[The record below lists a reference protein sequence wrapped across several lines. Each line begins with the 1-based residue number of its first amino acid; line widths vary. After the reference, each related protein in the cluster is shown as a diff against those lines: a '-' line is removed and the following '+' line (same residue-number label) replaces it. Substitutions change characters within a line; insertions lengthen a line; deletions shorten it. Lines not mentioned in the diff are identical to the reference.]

1 MITPRNRHLNRLL
14 IIVALLLP
22 LIRTPLRATE
32 YLPVVSSI
40 DVAGNETIEESTIR
54 YSIRSQVGEPVDQSQ
69 IRRDIKALYRT
80 GFFDD
85 IRVTGEISR
94 DRIRLIYTVK
104 ERLIINEV
112 LITGAKKIQVNTLN
126 DEITVEKGKRYDP
139 SRIQESC
146 NKIIAKYLEKG
157 YNYAFVTPRLT
168 PAGSGSASL
177 ILAVDEG
184 TKVRIEQINFTG
196 NSKIDDGNRLFG
208 LKAQLKENREHWW
221 MSWLTSG
228 GKFKED
234 LLRDDLKKVEE
245 YYKNHGFL
253 RISVGEPK
261 IVVNKPD
268 ISLSDSGKK
277 PRITVSITIPIVE
290 GDVYTLGEITAKAAD
305 ESIFKP
311 EVILSVVKATRL
323 EKYQKF
329 LGGSAFFKAGPR
341 VESGQTYSYAIEQEA
356 ITQLSELYGAR
367 GYIYTMIDPVKTIHE
382 DTHTVD
388 LCFTVS
394 EGTQAFLHRLEFRGN
409 LRTRDRVLRR
419 NVLLAEGEILN
430 TALLKQA
437 ISRIQYL
444 GYIEDVKPEVQPQV
458 DASKVDVTISLNDTK
473 QTEIQLAG
481 GYSGYEGLYGTL
493 GLSEHNLFGRG
504 QDFSFSFTS
513 GKRRQTFQ
521 LSFSDDWIFDRPYYG
536 AASIWNTIR
545 DFEYS
550 KRKTIGSSITTGK
563 SLGHSISTRLGYK
576 WEINRV
582 FDIDDDADEEIQD
595 LAGNQ
600 ITSSITST
608 WIRDTLNTRRD
619 PSRGT
624 YTQLYFE
631 YAGGILQG
639 DNKFYKTGLEWSYY
653 YELPRNI
660 VWSLRGEIHYA
671 DSFGGA
677 ELPFYERF
685 FLGGPQSMRGFR
697 ERSVGPWDINGS
709 NLGGNKSLLFS
720 SELQIPIAG
729 PFKTVLFAD
738 AGDAYASMDSYELRS
753 LRPSVGVELRFF
765 VPGFWIPLRFIW
777 GYNLDPYKD
786 EDRNDFQFTMGTV
799 L

>member
-1 MITPRNRHLNRLL
+1 MLL
-14 IIVALLLP
+14 VISNGNVVFAEDLP
-22 LIRTPLRATE
+22 FISA
-32 YLPVVSSI
+32 I
-40 DVAGNETIEESTIR
+40 DIKGNEVIEEATIR
-54 YSIRSQVGEPVDQSQ
+54 YKIRSAVGDVIDQNQ
-69 IRRDIKALYRT
+69 IGRDIKALYKT

-85 IRVTGEISR
+85 IQVTGELSR
-94 DRIRLIYTVK
+94 SSIQLTFTVK
-104 ERLIINEV
+104 ERLIINEIQ
-112 LITGAKKIQVNTLN
+112 ITGAKKIQVNTLN
-126 DEITVEKGKRYDP
+126 DEVTVEKGKRYDP
-139 SRIQESC
+139 AKIQETS

-157 YNYAFVTPRLT
+157 YNYAFVTPRISSS
-168 PAGSGSASL
+168 GSGSASL
-177 ILAVDEG
+177 IFAVDEG
-184 TKVRIEQINFTG
+184 TKVRIEEIEFVG
-196 NSKIDDGNRLFG
+196 NKAIKSGNRLFG
-208 LKAQLKENREHWW
+208 LKSHLKENREHWW

-234 LLRDDLKKVEE
+234 LLRDDLKAVEE
-245 YYKNHGFL
+245 YYKNQGFL
-253 RISVGEPK
+253 RVSVGEPK
-261 IVVNKPD
+261 IVIKKPD
-268 ISLSDSGKK
+268 ISLQESGKK
-277 PRITVSITIPIVE
+277 PKISVRITIPIDE
-290 GDVYTLGEITAKAAD
+290 GDVYSLGQIDAKVAD
-305 ESIFKP
+305 ETIIPKAVVLN
-311 EVILSVVKATRL
+311 VIRATRL
-323 EKYQKF
+323 EKFQKYF
-329 LGGSAFFKAGPR
+329 GGSAFFKAGPR
-341 VESGQTYSYAIEQEA
+341 MESGRPYSLEIEQEV
-356 ITQLSELYGAR
+356 ITQLSEMYGSR
-367 GYIYTMIDPVKTIHE
+367 GYIYVMVDPVKTIDE
-382 DTHTVD
+382 EKDIVD
-388 LCFTVS
+388 IQFTIS
-394 EGTQAFLHRLEFRGN
+394 EGTQAFLHRLEFQGN

-419 NVLLAEGEILN
+419 NVALAEGDVFN
-430 TALLKQA
+430 TAILKQA

-444 GYIEDVKPEVQPQV
+444 GYIEDVKPDVHPLI

-521 LSFSDDWIFDRPYYG
+521 VSFSDDWIFDRPYYG
-536 AASIWNTIR
+536 GISAWNTIR
-545 DFEYS
+545 DFDYS
-550 KRKTIGSSITTGK
+550 KRKTIGSSLTVGK
-563 SLGHSISTRLGYK
+563 SLGYSISTRLGYK
-576 WEINRV
+576 WETNRV

-600 ITSSITST
+600 VTSSITST

-619 PSRGT
+619 PTRGT

-631 YAGGILQG
+631 YAGGFLQG
-639 DNKFYKTGLEWSYY
+639 DNRFYKTGLEWSYY
-653 YELPRNI
+653 YSLPRNL

-671 DSFGGA
+671 DAFSGSD
-677 ELPFYERF
+677 LPFYERF
-685 FLGGPQSMRGFR
+685 FLGGPMTMRGYQ
-697 ERSVGPWDINGS
+697 ERSVGPWDVNGQ

-738 AGDAYASMDSYELRS
+738 AGDAYASMESYEIRT

-777 GYNLDPYKD
+777 GYNLDPYKG